1 VTENSSEPN
10 SKFSSLSTAN
20 EPHAELVS
28 VVIPAYNAESTIE
41 HTVASVTA
49 QTYRKLEVIVVD
61 DGSLDRTAALV
72 AKLAERDSR
81 IRLLRKANAGL
92 AAARNTGIENARGDF
107 IAPVDADDLWHPTKI
122 EKQLAVMHR
131 GGRSIGVVYCWSRAI
146 GSAGQIYFDHPAFD
160 FRGDVFAPLIF
171 WNFIQSGSLLF
182 RRTLAMEFG
191 GYDVALATRGA
202 AMCEDLKFNLDLAER
217 CDFDLV
223 PEFLTGYTLRPG
235 SLSTNTAAMLRSRS
249 IVVGEARIKHPELPP
264 RLFRWASAINARE
277 CSRVYLQEGR
287 FPAAL
292 TLLLNAALKDPL
304 GALSPD
310 VGRILVG
317 GVLTRLGLRE
327 RFGALLARWQDPY
340 AAANS
345 VRKRTYLEA
354 DPRRFTGR
362 PATRWGSQRVHDV
375 SGFRTARLEPLTLI
389 AGDRHA

>member
-1 VTENSSEPN
+1 VTENLSEPN
-10 SKFSSLSTAN
+10 STSSSLSTAN

-28 VVIPAYNAESTIE
+28 VVIPAYNAEATIE

-81 IRLLRKANAGL
+81 IRLLRKANAGP
-92 AAARNTGIENARGDF
+92 AAARNAGLEHARGDF
-107 IAPVDADDLWHPTKI
+107 VSPLDADDLWHSTKI

-131 GGRSIGVVYCWSRAI
+131 GGPRIGVVYCWSRAI
-146 GSAGQIYFDHPAFD
+146 SSAGQIYFDHPTFD

-191 GYDVALATRGA
+191 GYDVSLPKRGA
-202 AMCEDLKFNLDLAER
+202 TMCEDLKFNLDLAER

-223 PEFLTGYTLRPG
+223 PEFLFAYTVRAG
-235 SLSTNTAAMLRSRS
+235 SRSTHTAEMLRSRS
-249 IVVGEARIKHPELPP
+249 IVVQEARIRHPELPP
-264 RLFRWASAINARE
+264 RLFRWASAISARE
-277 CSRVYLQEGR
+277 CSRVYLQGGHYA
-287 FPAAL
+287 AAL
-292 TLLLNAALKDPL
+292 TLLMKAAAKDPL
-304 GALSPD
+304 GALGPD

-327 RFGALLARWQDPY
+327 PFGALLAQWQDAS

-345 VRKRTYLEA
+345 VKNDAFLEA
-354 DPRRFTGR
+354 DPTRFTGR
-362 PATRWGSQRVHDV
+362 PATRWGSQRVHNV